1 MIHWIMYLPIVHY
14 PTRKRVLMIMR
25 FKAKIEMFVSFDA
38 DSMKDAADRLEKSDL
53 VNEHPT
59 GMVNEYCFIRRIQ
72 AVNE

>member
-1 MIHWIMYLPIVHY
+1 
-14 PTRKRVLMIMR
+14 MIMR
-25 FKAKIEMFVSFDA
+25 YKAKIEMFVSFDA